1 MPKVID
7 DLTKHT
13 LHLFAG
19 DYAALQAAYPDTGA
33 AHVIRTIIK
42 AHVKKLNPPIDPTK
56 IKGDPDV

>member
-1 MPKVID
+1 MPRVTD

-19 DYAALQAAYPDTGA
+19 DYAALQAMHPDVGA
-33 AHVIRTIIK
+33 AHIIRTIVK
-42 AHVKKLNPPIDPTK
+42 AYLKKTNPPIDTSK